1 MSGYGNNV
9 GIPHKWTDERDAAYR
24 TPNSYGKMTAYGPR
38 NEVFSSPEQTGLGG
52 APGNAYGVGF
62 NLKQWFTDQ
71 GVTDPSQQTYY
82 RYASLRGIPIGE
94 EQYAYFGGASPS
106 YFGAGAG
113 ENPYAY
119 SGAGADNWKMNPQN
133 MATDLKLAA
142 NGAQY
147 SEADAAKLNNAQA
160 NRTSRIRLNAAGNTT
175 EEVNPLANPAL
186 LARPTL
192 LGGA

>member
-1 MSGYGNNV
+1 MSGYGNNI
-9 GIPHKWTDERDAAYR
+9 GIPHQWTDQRDAAYR
-24 TPNSYGKMTAYGPR
+24 TPNSYGKMPNGAYG
-38 NEVFSSPEQTGLGG
+38 GG
-52 APGNAYGVGF
+52 ARQASSSEMAFGQQPVGVGF

-82 RYASLRGIPIGE
+82 RYAALRGIPVGQ
-94 EQYAYFGGASPS
+94 EQYNYFGESGT
-106 YFGAGAG
+106 GQ
-113 ENPYAY
+113 NPYTY
-119 SGAGADNWKMNPQN
+119 SGAGADNWQMNPQN
-133 MATDLKLAA
+133 MAADLKLAA